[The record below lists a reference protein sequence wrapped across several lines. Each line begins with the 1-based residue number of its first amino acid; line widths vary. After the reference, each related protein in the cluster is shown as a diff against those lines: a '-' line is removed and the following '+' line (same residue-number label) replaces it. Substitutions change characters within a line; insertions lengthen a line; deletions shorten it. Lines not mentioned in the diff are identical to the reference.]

1 MENSNRYGME
11 DKENLRGQEQNT
23 EYQSQKAN
31 ADGEHG
37 ADQQTS
43 GDDITSEGVDQKHH
57 QQHGN
62 RKYESYTN
70 HSSADDQPQNTTD
83 TNLGREHDF

>member
-1 MENSNRYGME
+1 MENNSNEGM
-11 DKENLRGQEQNT
+11 DRRSNLRGQQYEN
-23 EYQSQKAN
+23 
-31 ADGEHG
+31 
-37 ADQQTS
+37 DQQNASSNEDSLDEAKAS
-43 GDDITSEGVDQKHH
+43 GDDIISEGLEGKHH

-83 TNLGREHDF
+83 TNLGREHNF